1 VAPKIKSKAPASV
14 AGAAAAPRR
23 IGVARALSKL
33 GIASRTVAAQWV
45 RAGRVAVNGKIVH
58 DPETPIVPERDR
70 LYVDE
75 RPVRAAEKRYVMLN
89 KPRGLVT
96 TARDE
101 RGRATVYS
109 CFSDPQD
116 QGLAPVGRL
125 DKASEGLLFFT
136 NDTEWA
142 NRLLDP
148 AAHLPKVYH
157 VQIDSHVDEE
167 QLNKMRDGIRLED
180 RSLLRVS
187 EARVLRSGEK
197 YCWLEITL
205 HEGKNRQIRRVLE
218 ALELKVLRLVRV
230 AIGPVKLGTLAKAQ
244 SRALTAVELRAVAAA
259 VHLPEQHGKH
269 GAGGEQ

>member
-1 VAPKIKSKAPASV
+1 MPKPKSRTPSSGDRAKPSA
-14 AGAAAAPRR
+14 RR
-23 IGVARALSKL
+23 VGVARALSKL

-45 RAGRVAVNGKIVH
+45 RDGRVTVNGKIVH
-58 DPETPIVPERDR
+58 DPDTPIAPERDR
-70 LYVDE
+70 LCVDE
-75 RPVRAAEKRYVMLN
+75 QPVRAAEKRYVMLN

-148 AAHLPKVYH
+148 AAHLSKVYH
-157 VQIDSHVDEE
+157 VQIDSHADEE
-167 QLNKMRDGIRLED
+167 QLNKMRDGVRLED

-187 EARVLRSGEK
+187 AVRVLRSGGK
-197 YCWLEITL
+197 NCWLEITL
-205 HEGKNRQIRRVLE
+205 HEGKNRQIRRLLE
-218 ALELKVLRLVRV
+218 ALQLKVMRLVRV
-230 AIGPVKLGTLAKAQ
+230 AIGPVKLGTLAKGQ
-244 SRALTAVELRAVAAA
+244 SRALTAGELNAIAA
-259 VHLPEQHGKH
+259 VL
-269 GAGGEQ
+269 GGRSDAK